1 MDTLTTILGQNM
13 VFLNVI
19 TDRFQ
24 ESGFLGMTLVFLCL
38 LLAIFFTVKAFS
50 KLNADTPTFLK
61 YKKLVNQIVLL
72 GLVISFLNS
81 LLGLIQAFDALE
93 ATGGADPAIVAGG
106 LKVTLLSPLFGLLVF
121 VLGYTATFILSWMRK
136 AEASKVAK

>member
-1 MDTLTTILGQNM
+1 MNLLATVFGLRA

-19 TDRFQ
+19 SDRF
-24 ESGFLGMTLVFLCL
+24 EEGGFLGMMLILGCL

-50 KLNADTPTFLK
+50 KLNADAPTFLK
-61 YKKLVNQIVLL
+61 YKKLVNQVVLL

-81 LLGLIQAFDALE
+81 LLGLIQAFDSLE

-136 AEASKVAK
+136 TDLEEAK

>member
-1 MDTLTTILGQNM
+1 MNLLATVFGLRA

-19 TDRFQ
+19 SDRF
-24 ESGFLGMTLVFLCL
+24 EEGGFLGMMLILGCL

-61 YKKLVNQIVLL
+61 YKKLVNQVVLL

-136 AEASKVAK
+136 ADLEEAK

>member
-24 ESGFLGMTLVFLCL
+24 EGGSLGMTLVLICL
-38 LLAIFFTVKAFS
+38 LLGIYFAVKAFS
-50 KLNADTPTFLK
+50 NINSDLPTFMK
-61 YKKLVNQIVLL
+61 YKKLVNQVVLL

-81 LLGLIQAFDALE
+81 LLGMIQAFDALE
-93 ATGGADPAIVAGG
+93 ATGGADPSLVAGG
-106 LKVTLLSPLFGLLVF
+106 LKVTLLSPIFGLLVF
-121 VLGYTATFILSWMRK
+121 ILGHATTFILTWIRK
-136 AEASKVAK
+136 EDAEEVK